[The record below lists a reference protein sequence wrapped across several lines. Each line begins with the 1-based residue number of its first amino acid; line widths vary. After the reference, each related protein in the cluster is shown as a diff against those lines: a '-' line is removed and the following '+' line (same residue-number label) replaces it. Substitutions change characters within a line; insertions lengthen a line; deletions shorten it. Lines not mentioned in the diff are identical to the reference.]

1 MKSNEVLTGLIA
13 VKELQ
18 IKTLQERVNWL
29 QSVNQNLANEL
40 AVLEQEITRLYS
52 LEDKKKETHIGFK

>member
-40 AVLEQEITRLYS
+40 AVLEQELTRLYS